1 MGSQASGRTRAKARG
16 GSGVGRGGVG
26 GKSLSSSAATEGWN
40 LVVPLAVDELVG
52 GSDVA
57 GGDDVVGSGPSKM
70 RASGRRRLMK
80 RVTSM
85 PSGKAIRACTAPLAM
100 IVVPD
105 A

>member
-1 MGSQASGRTRAKARG
+1 MT
-16 GSGVGRGGVG
+16 
-26 GKSLSSSAATEGWN
+26 
-40 LVVPLAVDELVG
+40 LVVGDLVG
-52 GSDVA
+52 GSDV
-57 GGDDVVGSGPSKM
+57 GGADDVEGSGPSKM
-70 RASGRRRLMK
+70 RASGRRRLMS